1 MFTNLVTFAP
11 IGVFFTLIGS
21 PEAAFGLKSKAPASF
36 PDRVHELNSTFPFF
50 LHFVTTV
57 CNLDLCVRRITIE
70 PKFIGFDKAVRVL
83 ILTVARFAEIAMSV
97 AGRLKLQLCDCV
109 ALPACAVRLALN
121 ENDHG
126 PLVPLLDAEN
136 DHAYGE
142 PATLNDDDWI
152 E

>member
-11 IGVFFTLIGS
+11 IGVFFTLMGS

-36 PDRVHELNSTFPFF
+36 PDRVHELNNTFPFF

-57 CNLDLCVRRITIE
+57 CSLDSCVRRITIE

-83 ILTVARFAEIAMSV
+83 IFTVARFAEIAMSV

-126 PLVPLLDAEN
+126 PLLPLLDAEN
-136 DHAYGE
+136 DQA
-142 PATLNDDDWI
+142 
-152 E
+152 